1 MPVPMPVSIHRSTCM
16 SIHMSVHMSI
26 HMFIYMSVHMS
37 TDVYTHVYTHMP
49 ISVSTQASL
58 YTCLYMPTCT
68 ILAPHYLQNVPEKG
82 TAPSSCMAKPS
93 APACVHA
100 RIPKHAHALPPCM
113 CVRAQMHE
121 YACTRTGGRACG
133 RTPISIDAPPRACPP
148 CACLYS
154 SFCRAIARPSRLPFR
169 TSLERS
175 LKPCS
180 SLPRQRQLQIR
191 SHVG

>member
-1 MPVPMPVSIHRSTCM
+1 MPMPMPASIHMSTCM
-16 SIHMSVHMSI
+16 SIHMSIHMSI
-26 HMFIYMSVHMS
+26 LMFIYMSVHMS

-100 RIPKHAHALPPCM
+100 RIPKHAHALPP
-113 CVRAQMHE
+113 A
-121 YACTRTGGRACG
+121 
-133 RTPISIDAPPRACPP
+133 
-148 CACLYS
+148 CACALR
-154 SFCRAIARPSRLPFR
+154 CTHRRAHGQAGERVGVPPSPSMPLLVRVPLVLASIVVFAEPLLAQAGSRFGQA
-169 TSLERS
+169 SKE
-175 LKPCS
+175 
-180 SLPRQRQLQIR
+180 
-191 SHVG
+191 V